1 MQTQALKTANQDSY
15 APIQIKTLTP
25 SGKGITIS
33 DRKASDLSVSEIN
46 ALLARYHWIA
56 FTKNPMTE
64 EESIKLVSQF
74 GTLTNNERRTQG
86 VLKIDGSKEK
96 EGEVLLGKG
105 FLPLH
110 RDGALMGTN
119 VLMVGICCLAYN
131 NVTFGG
137 RTFVTDLETAM
148 TVIPTAY
155 LDTIRKNGIEGKPV
169 DQYYLKAATSWHALP
184 GIITVE
190 GKDYLNIG
198 LPYPKDEKPSW
209 QVRIPNI
216 DQEESDK
223 ILFDIADILMDE
235 KYCYYHE
242 WEVGDL
248 LLFDNRKTLHGR
260 EAFSGQRSLANIQ
273 ALVD

>member
-1 MQTQALKTANQDSY
+1 MQPQALKPLNQ
-15 APIQIKTLTP
+15 ALQTLTP
-25 SGKGITIS
+25 SGKGIKIS
-33 DRKASDLSVSEIN
+33 DRKASDFSVSEIN
-46 ALLARYHWIA
+46 HLLAHYHWVA
-56 FTKNPMTE
+56 FTGHPMTE
-64 EESIKLVSQF
+64 EESIGLVSQF

-119 VLMVGICCLAYN
+119 VLMVGICCLEYN
-131 NVTFGG
+131 DVTFGG
-137 RTFVTDLETAM
+137 RTFITDLETA
-148 TVIPTAY
+148 TTAIPSAY
-155 LDTIRKNGIEGKPV
+155 LDTIREHGVEGKPV
-169 DQYYLKAATSWHALP
+169 DQYYLKAASSWHPLP
-184 GIITVE
+184 GFITVE

-198 LPYPKDEKPSW
+198 LPYPENEKPSW
-209 QVRIPNI
+209 LVRIPHI
-216 DQEESDK
+216 DQAQSDD
-223 ILFDIADILMDE
+223 ILFGIAEVLMDE